1 VSDGPSSSRV
11 SVEISV
17 TSALWASLGNLA
29 EPAEA
34 AIAESIRQT
43 QARVELTHN
52 LGAELSILLC
62 DDAFIR
68 SLNRQWRG
76 CDAPTNVLSF
86 PAPAGAAGSLGDI
99 AVAYETTLREA
110 QAEGKRLKDH
120 VIHLLVHGFLHLLG
134 YDHQNDA
141 EAAKMERLEGAI
153 LAALGIANPY
163 GALVGI
169 PQ

>member
-1 VSDGPSSSRV
+1 MSDGPSSSRV
-11 SVEISV
+11 SIEISV
-17 TSALWASLGNLA
+17 TSALWASLGDLS

-43 QARVELTHN
+43 QARVEP
-52 LGAELSILLC
+52 GAELSVLLC

-68 SLNRQWRG
+68 ALNRQWRG
-76 CDAPTNVLSF
+76 RDAPTDVLSF
-86 PAPAGAAGSLGDI
+86 PAPAGAARSLGDI
-99 AVAYETTLREA
+99 AIAYETTLREA

-153 LAALGIANPY
+153 LAARGVANPY

-169 PQ
+169 RQ